1 MLLIQVQREEKW
13 REGGGGDGR
22 GARGGG
28 GGEEEE
34 GRGGVT
40 GGLWV
45 EGAVIGSS

>member
-1 MLLIQVQREEKW
+1 MD
-13 REGGGGDGR
+13 GGR
-22 GARGGG
+22 GGGGG